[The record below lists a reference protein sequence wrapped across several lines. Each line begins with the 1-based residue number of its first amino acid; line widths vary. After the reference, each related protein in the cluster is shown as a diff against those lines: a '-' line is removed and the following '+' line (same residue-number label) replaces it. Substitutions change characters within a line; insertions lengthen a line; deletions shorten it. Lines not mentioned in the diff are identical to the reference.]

1 MNNVSKKQAP
11 SLIAPSMRRTH
22 AEQRT
27 AVVPADTTY
36 LVPEQFKILVADDS
50 RIYRSLVESVL
61 APEGHTLVFA
71 ENGHE
76 ALEAIAN
83 HQPSL
88 LISDWEMPDITGP
101 ELCRKIRLDQERY
114 IHIILLTSNTE
125 KEQIIEGLAAG
136 ADDYLT
142 KPFHSGELLAR
153 VGVGRRVAELHR
165 QIHAKN
171 LLLEQLARTD
181 SLTGLANRRAIEEWT
196 KRELSGAERHGF
208 SFWLAIAD
216 LDHFKT
222 INDSYGH
229 EAGDLVLKKFAG
241 ILKGNTRSSNIC
253 GRIGGE
259 EFVIALSH
267 GDRADVEIAVDR
279 IRRQLEAEEFPFEGI
294 VVKATASFGIA
305 GFRGSK
311 APDLVELLRNADE
324 ALYRA
329 KREGR
334 NRLEFSLPLLGGDGA
349 AERGHTKS

>member
-1 MNNVSKKQAP
+1 MNNASEKRTP
-11 SLIAPSMRRTH
+11 SLTAAGMRRKQ

-27 AVVPADTTY
+27 AVVPADTTH

-76 ALEAIAN
+76 ALEAMAN

-125 KEQIIEGLAAG
+125 KDQIIEGLAAG

-181 SLTGLANRRAIEEWT
+181 CLTGLPNRRDIEEWT
-196 KRELSGAERHGF
+196 KRELSGAARHGF

-229 EAGDLVLKKFAG
+229 EAGDLVLQRFAA
-241 ILKGNTRSSNIC
+241 ILKENTRSSNIC

-267 GDRADVEIAVDR
+267 GDRAGVETAVDR
-279 IRRQLEAEEFPFEGI
+279 IRRQLATEEFPFGGR
-294 VVKATASFGIA
+294 VVKVTASFGIA
-305 GFRGSK
+305 GFHGNN
-311 APDLVELLRNADE
+311 APDLDELLRSADE

-334 NRLEFSLPLLGGDGA
+334 NRLEFSVALLGDGGA
-349 AERGHTKS
+349 AETGHTKS